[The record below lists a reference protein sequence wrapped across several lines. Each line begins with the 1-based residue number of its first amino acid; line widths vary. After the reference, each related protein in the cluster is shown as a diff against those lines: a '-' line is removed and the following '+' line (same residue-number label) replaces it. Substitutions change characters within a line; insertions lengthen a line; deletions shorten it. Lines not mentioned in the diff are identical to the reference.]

1 MNRLSPSDHDL
12 TVLLLPGVVTRP
24 ARLRGWMRTLR
35 EAFPGARVW
44 SPRESFYWPWGPNGQ
59 LRVLDAAVRAL
70 REAGPAW
77 LLAHSFGGLL
87 ARAALARVPGHQA
100 RLLTTMASPHRY
112 PLFGIDGR
120 GRALGVVDSPGVP
133 ALSYGGYFDV
143 TVPYPCTP
151 LAGARHRNLPCGHL
165 GFLYTDWVRRQVIAD
180 ARALLEGT
188 GVGSVGQPP
197 ETPSET
203 VV

>member
-1 MNRLSPSDHDL
+1 MSTAHWDGQGL
-12 TVLLLPGVVTRP
+12 TVLLLPGVVTRA
-24 ARLRGWMRTLR
+24 ARLRGWFHALR
-35 EAFPGARVW
+35 EDLPGARVW
-44 SPRESFYWPWGPNGQ
+44 LERQCFYWPWGASGQ
-59 LRVLDAAVRAL
+59 KRLLAAVEAAL
-70 REAGPAW
+70 REAGPCW

-120 GRALGVVDSPGVP
+120 GRALGVAPDPGVP
-133 ALSYGGYFDV
+133 ALSYGGYFDL

-165 GFLYTDWVRRQVIAD
+165 GFLYTGWVRAQVIAD
-180 ARALLEGT
+180 ARALLQGA
-188 GVGSVGQPP
+188 GVGRNRQP